1 MQLKNENIGGDIL
14 GTFNI
19 NGHTTNIRFDY
30 SENKVSFEYQSSDTS
45 IDKSGYLVSK
55 LLIYYWNKSNGN
67 LVLGATS
74 YDVGADSDGVEKINV
89 VFEYVDAAAKTIFEN
104 REQKIIEDGGDGR

>member
-1 MQLKNENIGGDIL
+1 M
-14 GTFNI
+14 
-19 NGHTTNIRFDY
+19 
-30 SENKVSFEYQSSDTS
+30 
-45 IDKSGYLVSK
+45 
-55 LLIYYWNKSNGN
+55 
-67 LVLGATS
+67 GATS